1 MFNMGN
7 RGFVKLYRFA
17 PIACSFIFCIAIYV
31 SFLNKENMF
40 LSETRFK
47 DHTGT
52 IIQIPRGVNDKGH
65 RSNKNT
71 LLHGTNITLEHWT
84 PDWYNVSNSDEDLDD
99 MLKTRMKKI
108 RER

>member
-1 MFNMGN
+1 MSNVGN
-7 RGFVKLYRFA
+7 RGSVKYRFA

-31 SFLNKENMF
+31 SFLNKRKLF

-47 DHTGT
+47 DHITGT
-52 IIQIPRGVNDKGH
+52 IIQIPRGVNDNGH
-65 RSNKNT
+65 RSNKNI

-84 PDWYNVSNSDEDLDD
+84 PDWYNVSHNDEDLDN

-108 RER
+108 CER